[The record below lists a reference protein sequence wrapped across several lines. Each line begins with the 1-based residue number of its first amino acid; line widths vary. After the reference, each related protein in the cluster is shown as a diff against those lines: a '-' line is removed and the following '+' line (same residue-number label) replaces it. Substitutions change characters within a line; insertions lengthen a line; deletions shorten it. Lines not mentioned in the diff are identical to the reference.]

1 MTKQINLKNLKYA
14 TKQQIFDQVS
24 AHLLTQMR
32 RSTRAENVSWCMYR
46 GANGLK
52 CAAGSLI
59 DDNEYESVMEGC
71 AWIDVVEMG
80 AAPRRN
86 STFISELQVLHDS
99 INPYYWP
106 ELLKSLA
113 EKHKLKRNF

>member
-32 RSTRAENVSWCMYR
+32 RSTRAENVSHCMYR

-52 CAAGSLI
+52 CAAGSLM
-59 DDNEYESVMEGC
+59 DDDEYGFLMEGHN
-71 AWIDVVEMG
+71 WFDLVEMG
-80 AAPRRN
+80 AVPPKN
-86 STFISELQVLHDS
+86 SSFIRELQALHDRT
-99 INPYYWP
+99 NPHDWP

-113 EKHKLKRNF
+113 EKHKLKSNF